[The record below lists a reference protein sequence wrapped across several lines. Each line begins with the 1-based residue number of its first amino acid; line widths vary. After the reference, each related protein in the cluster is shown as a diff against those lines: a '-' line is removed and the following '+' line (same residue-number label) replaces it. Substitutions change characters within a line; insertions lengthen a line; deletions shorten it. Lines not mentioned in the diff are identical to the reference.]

1 MDPQCSARP
10 IRLALVGAGI
20 FAKDA
25 HLPSLLRLTEHFRLA
40 AIYSR
45 SATSAAQLT
54 ESIPYPVQIFTDY
67 NALLAAPEIDA
78 LDLVL
83 PITAMPP
90 FVIQALAS
98 GKHLISEKPI
108 ATDLPTAQQ
117 LCAAYTQRAS
127 QVWMV
132 AENWRYE
139 TAFVQAAALV
149 RAGEIGTPITCH
161 MAAYTPMQNSKY
173 ANSSWRQTGFNGG
186 QLLDGGV
193 HHIAALRMIV
203 GEIAA
208 VSAVTRQVS
217 TLMLPVDTMSAHLHF
232 TNGALGTYL
241 VSYAVGAPWA
251 PNLYVVG
258 DQGSLRV
265 LRGEI
270 ELTSKGATRTIQCA
284 KFDGV
289 EKELVAFADAIRQGS
304 PHLNS
309 PEAALQDL
317 AVLEAL
323 LQSAANGRTTSVPV
337 F

>member
-1 MDPQCSARP
+1 MDTQRSTQP
-10 IRLALVGAGI
+10 IRLALIGAGI

-25 HLPSLLRLTEHFRLA
+25 HLPSLLRLTEHFQLA
-40 AIYSR
+40 AVYSR
-45 SATSAAQLT
+45 SMASAAQLAQN
-54 ESIPYPVQIFTDY
+54 IPYPVRIFTDY
-67 NALLAAPEIDA
+67 SALLADPDIDA

-83 PITAMPP
+83 PITAMPS
-90 FVIQALAS
+90 FVTQALAS

-108 ATDLPTAQQ
+108 ATDLSIAQQ
-117 LCAAYTQRAS
+117 LCAAYTQRAR

-139 TAFVQAAALV
+139 SAFVEAAALV
-149 RAGEIGTPITCH
+149 QAGAIGTPITCH
-161 MAAYTPMQNSKY
+161 MAAYTPMQTSKY

-193 HHIAALRMIV
+193 HHMAALRLIV
-203 GEIAA
+203 GEIAS

-232 TNGALGTYL
+232 ANGALGAYL

-258 DQGSLRV
+258 DQGSLRI

-270 ELTSKGATRTIQCA
+270 ELTSKGDTRTIQCA

-289 EKELVAFADAIRQGS
+289 EKELVAFANAIRQNS

-309 PEAALQDL
+309 PEAALRDL

-323 LQSAANGRTTSVPV
+323 LQSAESGRTTSVPV

>member
-1 MDPQCSARP
+1 MVTQPTTQP
-10 IRLALVGAGI
+10 VRLALVGAGI

-25 HLPSLLRLTEHFRLA
+25 HLPSLLRLSEHFRLTA
-40 AIYSR
+40 VYSR
-45 SATSAAQLT
+45 SEATAAQLAQ
-54 ESIPYPVQIFTDY
+54 SIPYPVRVYTDY
-67 NALLAAPEIDA
+67 AVLLADPEIDA
-78 LDLVL
+78 VDLVL

-90 FVIQALAS
+90 FVTQTLAS

-108 ATDLPTAQQ
+108 ATDLATGRE
-117 LCAAYTQRAS
+117 LLAAYQQRAH

-149 RAGEIGTPITCH
+149 QAGEIGTPITCH
-161 MAAYTPMQNSKY
+161 LAAYTPMQKSKY
-173 ANSSWRQTGFNGG
+173 ANSSWRQSGFNGG

-193 HHIAALRMIV
+193 HHIAALRLIV
-203 GEIAA
+203 GELAQ

-232 TNGALGTYL
+232 ANGALGAYL

-270 ELTSKGATRTIQCA
+270 EITNQRGTQTLQCA

-289 EKELVAFADAIRQGS
+289 EKELLAFAEAIRQGK
-304 PHLNS
+304 PHTNS

-317 AVLEAL
+317 AVIEAL
-323 LQSAANGRTTSVPV
+323 LQSAASGQTIRVGE
-337 F
+337 